1 MNGKPSLISDLMVD
15 KSSLQSSKL
24 DQLTLESWINL
35 KEQSE
40 DGFAPLLKSFLLEN
54 PEVYNPDLSEGD
66 GVTLR
71 TLSYASDLLLNH
83 SSASKPVNAAL
94 TALLGKDIAERLH
107 DHIKSN
113 DLIKPQAPTHRPDD
127 LAPDN

>member
-1 MNGKPSLISDLMVD
+1 MSNKPSLISDLMVD

-71 TLSYASDLLLNH
+71 SLSYASDILLNP
-83 SSASKPVNAAL
+83 SAGKPVNAAL
-94 TALLGKDIAERLH
+94 TVLLGKDIAERLH

-113 DLIKPQAPTHRPDD
+113 DPSKPQAPAQKPDG
-127 LAPDN
+127 LAPGN